1 LVYKKFT
8 LFLLFAASLAIGQG
22 FSFKEESAL
31 GGKSLIKA
39 VALSALVPGTG
50 EYYLEYK
57 GRAYIFW
64 GTDASIWL
72 GYYGFSK
79 WGNIKEEEYKAY
91 AARYADAL
99 PENKDSR
106 FFDNVA
112 LYDSR
117 DDYNLYTLLSE
128 GDRTFLYPET
138 RDYYWM
144 WQTNDNKNHFA
155 SLRSSSKTAK
165 RNASILLAVAG
176 LNRLASIV
184 DVMRVYYTPKSNEEH
199 WRLGFDA
206 VPDGDNI
213 TCRVL
218 IGRRF

>member
-1 LVYKKFT
+1 MVCRRLT
-8 LFLLFAASLAIGQG
+8 LLLLLAALAAGQG
-22 FSFKEESAL
+22 FSFKEPKVS
-31 GGKSLIKA
+31 GGKSLWKA
-39 VALSALVPGTG
+39 IGLSALVPGTG
-50 EYYLEYK
+50 EYYLGHS

-79 WGNIKEEEYKAY
+79 WENIREEEYKAY
-91 AARYADAL
+91 AARCADAL

-128 GDRTFLYPET
+128 GNRTFLYPET
-138 RDYYWM
+138 RDYYWS
-144 WQTNDNKNHFA
+144 WQTNDDRDHFA
-155 SLRSSSKTAK
+155 ALRSSSKTAK

-184 DVMRVYYTPKSNEEH
+184 DVMRVYYAPKSDDEH

-218 IGRRF
+218 VGRRF